1 MQVKQGGNCRGL
13 PIFDVVWLDILM
25 QTILVLDRIIML
37 TLDVFPAGR
46 HGVVDRLELAEE
58 AMRRVA
64 AFGLAPGCR
73 FYLRRAAPLGGPLLL
88 DVGAT
93 RFLLRRSLA
102 RFIVARVE
110 A

>member
-1 MQVKQGGNCRGL
+1 
-13 PIFDVVWLDILM
+13 M

-37 TLDVFPAGR
+37 TLDAFPAGC
-46 HGVVDRLELAEE
+46 HGVVERLELAEE
-58 AMRRVA
+58 AFRRVA
-64 AFGLAPGCR
+64 AFGLAPGSR
-73 FYLRRAAPLGGPLLL
+73 FYVRRVAPLGGPLLL

-102 RFIVARVE
+102 RSILARME

>member
-1 MQVKQGGNCRGL
+1 MTQVKRVRNCGDL
-13 PIFDVVWLDILM
+13 PQFGANGLDILM

-37 TLDVFPAGR
+37 TLDAFPPAATAWSSGWSWR
-46 HGVVDRLELAEE
+46 RRRSAASPPLAWRR
-58 AMRRVA
+58 APFYVRRV
-64 AFGLAPGCR
+64 
-73 FYLRRAAPLGGPLLL
+73 APLGGPLLL

-102 RFIVARVE
+102 RSIVARLE